1 MTIKKP
7 SSLKKPKQPLLPMPT
22 AKAPAK
28 KFTVE
33 SWNPENVGKR
43 ILIYADTGIGKT
55 SLAMLAPKPV
65 FIALDDGGRELTYPD
80 GSHSKM
86 IPGIETFSNVR
97 SALQQHDLF
106 ADYETAIVDTVTLL
120 QDWAETYVVENI
132 TTDKGAKVKNILGY
146 GYNKG
151 FKHLYNTMK
160 LILQDCDALVMAG
173 KNVILLAQGINHNV
187 PNPGGEDFL
196 RHGLRL
202 HVDKSWDIE
211 SLYCEWSNHLLR
223 ISYYDTMVSK
233 DRKIVGS
240 TTRAVFA
247 QPEPH
252 FRAKSR
258 TVTEPI
264 VSFADKTDDSIW
276 QYIFKGG
283 E

>member
-1 MTIKKP
+1 MIKEP
-7 SSLKKPKQPLLPMPT
+7 SSLKKPKRPLPPIPT
-22 AKAPAK
+22 AKIPAK

-33 SWNPENVGKR
+33 SWNVDAGKR
-43 ILIYADTGIGKT
+43 ILIYADTGMGKT

-65 FIALDDGGRELTYPD
+65 FIGLDEGGRELVYPD
-80 GSHSKM
+80 GSHLKM
-86 IPGIETFSNVR
+86 VPGVETFSDVR
-97 SALQQHDLF
+97 SALQQHDLY
-106 ADYETAIVDTVTLL
+106 ADYETVVVDTVTLL
-120 QDWAETYVVENI
+120 QDWAEVYVVENI
-132 TTDKGAKVKNILGY
+132 TTEKGAKVKNLLGY

-160 LILQDCDALVMAG
+160 LILQDCDALIRAK

-211 SLYCEWSNHLLR
+211 SLFCEWCDHLLR
-223 ISYYDTMVSK
+223 ISYYDTIVGK
-233 DRKIVGS
+233 DKKIIGS
-240 TTRAVFA
+240 TTRAIFV

-258 TVTEPI
+258 TVSEPV
-264 VSFADKTDDSIW
+264 VSFADKTDSSIW
-276 QYIFKGG
+276 QYIFPGS

>member
-1 MTIKKP
+1 MAIKKP
-7 SSLKKPKQPLLPMPT
+7 STLKKPRQPLPPMPV

-33 SWNPENVGKR
+33 EWNTNVGKR
-43 ILIYADTGIGKT
+43 ILGYADTGMGKT
-55 SLAMLAPKPV
+55 SLAMLAPRPV
-65 FIALDDGGRELTYPD
+65 FVPLDEGGRELTYSD
-80 GSHSKM
+80 GSHPKM
-86 IPGIETFSNVR
+86 IPGIETFSDVR
-97 SALQQHDLF
+97 SALQQHDLYI
-106 ADYETAIVDTVTLL
+106 DYDTVVVDTVTLL

-132 TTDKGAKVKNILGY
+132 TTEKGANVKNILGY
-146 GYNKG
+146 GYIKG
-151 FKHLYNTMK
+151 LKHLYNTMK
-160 LILQDCDALVMAG
+160 LVLQDCDALVRSG

-187 PNPGGEDFL
+187 PNPSGEDFL

-211 SLYCEWSNHLLR
+211 SLYCEWADHLLR
-223 ISYYDTMVSK
+223 ISYYDTIVGK
-233 DRKIVGS
+233 DKKIIGS
-240 TTRAVFA
+240 TTRAIFT

-258 TVTEPI
+258 TVSEPI

-276 QYIFKGG
+276 QYIFPGG